1 VHVKF
6 HDLYRWI
13 VVARTGVVGQFD
25 CGGGFPLVSEC
36 RRRIFGK
43 IARGNDNGLKT
54 ASAFRE
60 LLKGCSQ
67 RNFEVVQSTRS
78 VGRVQLTGANTGEL
92 PPPVASPGP
101 VREGAQLA
109 RA

>member
-1 VHVKF
+1 MRSSVDDVRIEGARVQVKS

-43 IARGNDNGLKT
+43 IARGNDDGLKT
-54 ASAFRE
+54 ASAFRDSME
-60 LLKGCSQ
+60 TATP
-67 RNFEVVQSTRS
+67 ERS
-78 VGRVQLTGANTGEL
+78 VSL
-92 PPPVASPGP
+92 
-101 VREGAQLA
+101 
-109 RA
+109 